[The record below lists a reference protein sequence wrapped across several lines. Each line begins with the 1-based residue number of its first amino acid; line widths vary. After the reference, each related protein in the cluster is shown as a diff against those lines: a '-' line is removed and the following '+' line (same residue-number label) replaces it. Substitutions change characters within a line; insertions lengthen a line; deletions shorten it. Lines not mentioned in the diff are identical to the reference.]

1 VAFFIFGVTSTANR
15 SSYHQK
21 YIMKKHISFL
31 AIILAGIS
39 LSVLSSCHMG
49 CIEGSG
55 KKITENRKITNF
67 SKIDISGGFK
77 INIKQDSSLSLT
89 VMGDDNIMKY
99 VRTQVNGN
107 KLRIYT
113 RKNLCESG
121 PIIVNIG
128 IKNLEAIE
136 ASGAVELTSEG
147 RINTQNLSLNFS
159 GVSKIDMDLSAADVK
174 TEARGATEIFLKGQA
189 ASHSVKVSGVG
200 KLHALD
206 FVVGTYNIK
215 SSGSANSEINVLK
228 ELKVD
233 TKGASTIEYRGNP
246 SKVEE
251 HKSGAS
257 SLNKVQ

>member
-1 VAFFIFGVTSTANR
+1 
-15 SSYHQK
+15 
-21 YIMKKHISFL
+21 MKKHISFI

-39 LSVLSSCHMG
+39 LSIISSCHMG
-49 CIEGSG
+49 CIKGSG
-55 KKITENRKITNF
+55 NKVTENRKIANF

-89 VMGDDNIMKY
+89 VMADDNIMKY

-113 RKNLCESG
+113 RKDFCGDG
-121 PIIVNIG
+121 PIIVNVG
-128 IKNLEAIE
+128 IKYLEEIKSA
-136 ASGAVELTSEG
+136 GAVELTAEG
-147 RINTQNLSLNFS
+147 RINVQNINLDFS
-159 GVSKIDMDLSAADVK
+159 GASKIDMDLSAAEVR

-189 ASHSVKVSGVG
+189 ASHHVKVSGVG
-200 KLHALD
+200 KLHALE
-206 FVVGTYNIK
+206 FIVGNYNIN
-215 SSGSANSEINVLK
+215 SSGSSNCQINVLK
-228 ELKVD
+228 ELKTD
-233 TKGASTIEYRGNP
+233 TKGVSAIEYRGNP